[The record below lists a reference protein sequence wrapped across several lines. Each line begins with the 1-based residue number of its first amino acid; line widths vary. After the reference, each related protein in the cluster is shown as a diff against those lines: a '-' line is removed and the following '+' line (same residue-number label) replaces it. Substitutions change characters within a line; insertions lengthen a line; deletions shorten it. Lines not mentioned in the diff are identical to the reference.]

1 MPKLPPEVA
10 HLWLPRHTIRQFII
24 GALAPF
30 LKKHW
35 WYEAISSDS
44 VKMAHKMI
52 INLRSIV
59 YAVILLVTSV
69 YSWTAKG
76 DAGPPYNGPS
86 VFVPFVNASDVSN
99 PLKYVSPQ
107 INVGIQQVPML
118 ITLTRYSMSLWTPG
132 Q

>member
-1 MPKLPPEVA
+1 M
-10 HLWLPRHTIRQFII
+10 
-24 GALAPF
+24 
-30 LKKHW
+30 
-35 WYEAISSDS
+35 D
-44 VKMAHKMI
+44 HKMI
-52 INLRSIV
+52 LNLI

-69 YSWTAKG
+69 YSWAAKG

-107 INVGIQQVPML
+107 INVGF
-118 ITLTRYSMSLWTPG
+118 SGSLWTPG